1 MVYTKV
7 LMIIV
12 LLGLIYLIE
21 KQMNKDVSSGFSI
34 GMLWMIVIRIIAE
47 TFTQ

>member
-34 GMLWMIVIRIIAE
+34 GILWMIVIRFIAE
-47 TFTQ
+47 IFTQ

>member
-21 KQMNKDVSSGFSI
+21 KQMNKDVSLGFSL
-34 GMLWMIVIRIIAE
+34 GMLWMIVIRFIAE
-47 TFTQ
+47 IFTQ